1 MESKRSKYVLIGLS
15 VFCII
20 LIVVTSFVDG
30 FLNPLRTSIGFF
42 LNPIQSGVNKAGTSL
57 YNGISNFSR
66 LKGAMDEK
74 EVLQAQI
81 DQLIEENSRLQSE
94 QFELERLRQLYELDQ
109 EYMQYEKIGARVIA
123 KDSGDWFQV
132 FRIDKGAADGVRV
145 DANVMAGG
153 GLVGIVTDVGAHYAT
168 VRSIID
174 DVSRVSAMAQQS
186 GDSCIVAGDLTLFGE
201 GRLRIT
207 NIATDGDIK
216 NGDRIVTSNISSKFL
231 PGILI
236 GYASDITTDSTRL
249 TRSGYLV
256 PVAQFDSLQEVLV
269 ITELKAEMT
278 QDEMIQAHIS
288 RQETE
293 SAVQDGTGE
302 GTASDEAAETSP
314 AEGSESGTGET
325 QSRPAETSAPAEA
338 KAERQERETEASSNR
353 ETSPSRREN
362 NEGVQARQEQPA
374 PSQGEVQ
381 IQAFPGPQGDPV
393 SPAAPGAGPSGQGE

>member
-1 MESKRSKYVLIGLS
+1 MESKRSKYILIGLS

-20 LIVVTSFVDG
+20 LIAVTSFVDG

-42 LNPIQSGVNKAGTSL
+42 LNPIQSGVNRAGTSL
-57 YNGISNFSR
+57 YNGISNVS
-66 LKGAMDEK
+66 KMKDAMDEK
-74 EVLQAQI
+74 QILQARI
-81 DQLIEENSRLQSE
+81 DELLEENSRLQSE
-94 QFELERLRQLYELDQ
+94 QFELERLRNLYQLDQ
-109 EYMQYEKIGARVIA
+109 DYMQYEKIGARVIA

-186 GDSCIVAGDLTLFGE
+186 GDTCIVAGDLTLFGE

-207 NIATDGDIK
+207 NISTDGDIK
-216 NGDRIVTSNISSKFL
+216 DGDRIVTSNISSKFL

-249 TRSGYLV
+249 TKSGYLV

-269 ITELKAEMT
+269 VTKLKAEMK
-278 QDEMIQAHIS
+278 IGRAH
-288 RQETE
+288 
-293 SAVQDGTGE
+293 V
-302 GTASDEAAETSP
+302 
-314 AEGSESGTGET
+314 
-325 QSRPAETSAPAEA
+325 
-338 KAERQERETEASSNR
+338 
-353 ETSPSRREN
+353 
-362 NEGVQARQEQPA
+362 
-374 PSQGEVQ
+374 
-381 IQAFPGPQGDPV
+381 
-393 SPAAPGAGPSGQGE
+393 